1 MTEIEI
7 GHIGATVIQ
16 FVGMALC
23 IFGFILIPQKIKSVA
38 IAFLMMFIGYNI
50 IEFIFEGTF
59 TIVK

>member
-23 IFGFILIPQKIKSVA
+23 IFGFILIPPKIKSVA
-38 IAFLMMFIGYNI
+38 IAFLMMFVGYNI